1 MTPKSPKK
9 WKFIPTKVLGS
20 QITPKFMHFH
30 GSRKKWKTSFPR
42 TKKCRFTNHGKNKSS
57 FTLRRAKIP
66 IHASRKKDREPSMH
80 FSTISLSMTAGESSV
95 SILIDPIITALKPST
110 ANTQQT
116 PTLNIKN
123 ITESRT
129 MKTWLTVSRNL
140 HCRLWVLKYTR
151 RSDLLVYTLDRSG
164 FPNVN
169 LGNLKWLD
177 FWKRDLEFNEKFT
190 TWGGSTL
197 TDVGRNDY

>member
-1 MTPKSPKK
+1 MENQFPEEKK
-9 WKFIPTKVLGS
+9 NVDS
-20 QITPKFMHFH
+20 RITEKINPH
-30 GSRKKWKTSFPR
+30 SRFAEQKYP
-42 TKKCRFTNHGKNKSS
+42 FTRHGKRIGNPLCTSARS
-57 FTLRRAKIP
+57 AWL
-66 IHASRKKDREPSMH
+66 
-80 FSTISLSMTAGESSV
+80 TAGESSV

-116 PTLNIKN
+116 PTHNIEN
-123 ITESRT
+123 VTESRT
-129 MKTWLTVSRNL
+129 MKTWLIVSRNL

-177 FWKRDLEFNEKFT
+177 FWKRD
-190 TWGGSTL
+190 
-197 TDVGRNDY
+197 